1 MRLNDSN
8 SGKKKPSPQSN
19 KPLARPQSASQ
30 NDGKPSG
37 QPPKSDNP
45 RPGQGT
51 PKSGSPAQGQRP
63 PRPAQ
68 NRPQDASG
76 RPQPRSGGSGG
87 SGAPRRSNTGQT
99 GPARS
104 NSSEPRRRKSSSS
117 RNSSGP
123 TRKSNRPSRERSN
136 SEQKPSRS
144 KDFGD
149 IVKHNGDMPKG
160 TTNKPVKELT
170 PEQKKKKAF
179 RKKVV
184 MAGIAAVVAF
194 ALIGGGMFA
203 YKRFINPEIAATPA
217 SLSGAGSFK
226 NWMDAVQ
233 NNNTDDLKVH
243 VENSLLAQETA
254 YAGKSDSRQKMVGSV
269 LSNVSYEI
277 PQTQQ
282 TTVYN
287 KPVEKDGEP
296 VMEEDDLMGTDPVVK
311 LTYIDWDKV
320 STDPNTIKVFMDD
333 AKVKPDDPDI
343 REKLTDVFAEY
354 ISSLSAND
362 NLPVKTVKWKPEF
375 EEEKVA
381 DPSDPDSGKLINSR
395 KISPKEDANLDK
407 VLFSG
412 KSMWRAETR
421 FSAAA
426 LGTDPGADWS
436 EWLGGLDTEGGEGS
450 EAESKG
456 ESGSGTEEEGAGVG
470 DPNAGGTI
478 TEDLEGDKDGQET
491 PDGSEGITDSSDKT
505 EEPAEE
511 DGQDDVFPAEEEMPA
526 VGNYSFISP
535 YWIGAWFLQ
544 EGIVDE
550 GKKFEKDVSP
560 IFPPIGDGSK
570 ESPAGLNTSV
580 LTVQLDKEK
589 KGKKTKVVENP
600 IRVELMQVSTGQDA
614 FDFYQSK
621 DSRNRGFTLES
632 QVKYM
637 SMRLKVTNLSKKEI
651 TIRDN
656 TSLSDDQINLT
667 DRTGQVFGLAG
678 SVKLKPG
685 ESGVIESWAGSPTL
699 DRSYLI
705 WGADYNRKHDVVWF
719 RTLAANEGKVDAV
732 KDRDDSPGQS
742 KEEEGSE
749 EGTDDSTGIVEGN
762 DGGVAPPEDEG
773 GDDASSSED
782 KPDPGEPGVGAPPDE
797 SGLDD

>member
-45 RPGQGT
+45 RPGQGA

-117 RNSSGP
+117 SNSSGP
-123 TRKSNRPSRERSN
+123 ARKSNRPSRERSS

-511 DGQDDVFPAEEEMPA
+511 DSQDDVFPAEEEMPA

-570 ESPAGLNTSV
+570 KSPAGLNTSV

-621 DSRNRGFTLES
+621 DSRNRGFTLDS

-699 DRSYLI
+699 ERSYLI

-762 DGGVAPPEDEG
+762 DGGVAPPADEG